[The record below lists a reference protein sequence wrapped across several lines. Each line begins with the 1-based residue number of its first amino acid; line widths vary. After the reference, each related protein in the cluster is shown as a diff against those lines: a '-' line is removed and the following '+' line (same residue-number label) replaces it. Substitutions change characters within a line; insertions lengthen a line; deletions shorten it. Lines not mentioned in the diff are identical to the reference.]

1 MIKENNGIFTLET
14 EHTSY
19 LFGVMETG
27 HLEHFYYGRTIH
39 FRDDAALRE
48 KHAFAPGNGIYY
60 DDGHK
65 KFSLEDTGLVM
76 SSYGK
81 WELRD
86 RFIEVVHRVA
96 SITYDVLYYSFLITH
111 SKPKYGLL
119 PGSYSQ
125 DGKV

>member
-65 KFSLEDTGLVM
+65 NFSLEDTCLEM
-76 SSYGK
+76 
-81 WELRD
+81 
-86 RFIEVVHRVA
+86 
-96 SITYDVLYYSFLITH
+96 
-111 SKPKYGLL
+111 
-119 PGSYSQ
+119 
-125 DGKV
+125 